1 MSFKHLESSIVF
13 IETLAMSIYIFNE
26 IGVVGWG
33 LHLYK
38 RRRVVKKRMGEELN
52 GSTLTALNWGAQY
65 ERFM

>member
-38 RRRVVKKRMGEELN
+38 RRRVVKKRMGEV
-52 GSTLTALNWGAQY
+52 
-65 ERFM
+65 